1 MLRFPAL
8 PLTLAILV
16 ACGAPEHEE
25 RTAASTT
32 STTAAPPAAQ
42 ATARPPRSLSETE
55 RASMLRLLA
64 GETGPV
70 RKVWFAVAAG
80 DRESSALKDAFEGVF
95 KQAGWETATQTITG
109 MVLKPGLSVLVAAE
123 EPPPYVA
130 VAQQALESTG
140 FTFKSGIGYRA
151 YFEERKRA
159 DPAWPGISLAPDQD
173 YVVVVGPQPPPS

>member
-1 MLRFPAL
+1 MLRFPIVPLAL
-8 PLTLAILV
+8 AALV
-16 ACGAPEHEE
+16 ACGAPEREE
-25 RTAASTT
+25 RAAASTT
-32 STTAAPPAAQ
+32 STTSPPPAAAQ

-55 RASMLRLLA
+55 RASMLRVLA

-80 DRESSALKDAFEGVF
+80 DRESAALKDAFEGVF
-95 KQAGWETATQTITG
+95 KQAGWDTATQTVTG

-140 FTFKSGIGYRA
+140 FTLKSGLGYRA

-159 DPAWPGISLAPDQD
+159 DPAWPGIPLAPDQD
-173 YVVVVGPQPPPS
+173 YVVVVGPQ

>member
-1 MLRFPAL
+1 MLRFPIVPLAL
-8 PLTLAILV
+8 VVLV
-16 ACGAPEHEE
+16 ACGTPEHEE

-32 STTAAPPAAQ
+32 STTSRPAAAP

-55 RASMLRLLA
+55 RAAMLRVLA
-64 GETGPV
+64 GETGSV

-80 DRESSALKDAFEGVF
+80 DPESAALKDAFEGVF
-95 KQAGWETATQTITG
+95 KQAGWDTATQTVTG

-123 EPPPYVA
+123 EPPSYVA

-140 FTFKSGIGYRA
+140 FTFKSGTGYRA
-151 YFEERKRA
+151 YFEERKRT
-159 DPAWPGISLAPDQD
+159 DPAWPGIPLAADQD